1 MNRIISRL
9 LALLAAFLML
19 TSVAACKQYPERI
32 SFYGSSAFHRWPVEI
47 GNVSL
52 NGVYIRALG
61 NGGATIGL
69 PKNNNKEVISIEIS
83 WVEFYSKQSF
93 AASFDIPVVQVTGSR
108 DLPEMPIVK
117 ILIGRHGE
125 ITVLGPVQ
133 GSGYEDI
140 EILRLCGKRTPEND
154 ASFADE
160 LEYLAANTN
169 YNDPKRLALPLPD
182 SSCPA
187 PGH

>member
-9 LALLAAFLML
+9 LALLAALLML

-32 SFYGSSAFHRWPVEI
+32 SFYGSSAFHRWPIEI

-52 NGVYIRALG
+52 NEVYIRVLG

-69 PKNNNKEVISIEIS
+69 PQNTDKEVISIKIS
-83 WVEFYSKQSF
+83 WVEFYSKRSF
-93 AASFDIPVVQVTGSR
+93 VASFDIPIAQVTGSK
-108 DLPEMPIVK
+108 DLPELPIVK

-133 GSGYEDI
+133 GTGYEDV
-140 EILRLCGKRTPEND
+140 EILKLCGQRTPKND
-154 ASFADE
+154 ASFTDK

-169 YNDPKRLALPLPD
+169 FNDPKRLALPLPD
-182 SSCPA
+182 SSCPD